1 MMKRGRKGD
10 NVKKTKTNT
19 TTDITTTTLDATHI
33 VTPADGT
40 VGAILNTV
48 TKEDVIA
55 ILVQERANDL
65 AKKKQAGEAA
75 LHKLDAEIQA
85 TQARWPK
92 VQATHK
98 RTVDTSLDSE
108 AIRALTDAGYGKFA
122 LEVDDG
128 NRDDETQHF
137 VFQVSIKAPEKS
149 YYGAGSHRTVTVPF
163 DQKAREILIETSRLR
178 REISTAQQY
187 LLSIKREIAN
197 MPIMERRARA
207 KLAAVSLSRDKD
219 GAALLAEL
227 RKVKELSA

>member
-10 NVKKTKTNT
+10 NVKKTKTKT

-55 ILVQERANDL
+55 ILVQERADDL

-98 RTVDTSLDSE
+98 RTVDTELDSE

-128 NRDDETQHF
+128 DRDDEKQHF
-137 VFQVSIKAPEKS
+137 VFRVSIKAPERS
-149 YYGAGSHRTVTVPF
+149 YSAGSHRTVTVPF

-178 REISTAQQY
+178 REIATAQQH
-187 LLSIKREIAN
+187 LLSIKREIADI
-197 MPIMERRARA
+197 PIMERRARA